1 MIHARSIVTIYKRA
15 RDKRSRREKRETAT
29 ATHGERRAGATAAP
43 RQDEGERGDGG
54 DADGGKAAGD
64 REQRWSVV
72 FGIWSFM
79 PIRRRRVQSL
89 GGDGEAERRRA
100 GARESQGR

>member
-1 MIHARSIVTIYKRA
+1 MIHAISIVTIYKRA

-43 RQDEGERGDGG
+43 RQDEGEKEATVAMPMAAKQQVIASSGG
-54 DADGGKAAGD
+54 
-64 REQRWSVV
+64 RLCSVS
-72 FGIWSFM
+72 GLSC
-79 PIRRRRVQSL
+79 RSGEEECRV